1 MISHLRELKN
11 ILQVEFTNGYLLDID
26 WRPSFKIDGQFKL
39 ALIKDFN
46 LENSVYLGSAI
57 NLFELKKKLN

>member
-1 MISHLRELKN
+1 M
-11 ILQVEFTNGYLLDID
+11 DIF

-39 ALIKDFN
+39 ALIKGFN